1 MTFSSLLKN
10 PKLKAAFIV
19 IGAGLVIYLL
29 TGSWLSKINFV
40 EKSIHTYWGI
50 LKQDT
55 QRRAQMLPKFS
66 QLVQAYSP
74 QAEHLQQV
82 LVKAY
87 QANEALKITDTMLK
101 DPDEYKTFLA
111 VQNEVV
117 NALLIVQQQ
126 ATHDAMLAQNRQ
138 FLMLKMELL
147 SIEKQIQY
155 DVYFLNREIASYNG
169 FLTGYPERWV
179 NDLFLGKKLNA
190 PVEIPTVKDTL
201 GQ

>member
-1 MTFSSLLKN
+1 MTFGSLLKN

-19 IGAGLVIYLL
+19 IGVGLVIYLL

-55 QRRAQMLPKFS
+55 ERRAQMLPKFS
-66 QLVQAYSP
+66 QLIQAYSP
-74 QAEHLQQV
+74 QAEHLQQI

-87 QANEALKITDTMLK
+87 QDNEALNTKEIILK
-101 DPDEYKTFLA
+101 DPEQYKTFLA
-111 VQNEVV
+111 VQNEIV

-126 ATHDAMLAQNRQ
+126 ASHDETLAQNRQ

-147 SIEKQIQY
+147 NIEKQIQY

-179 NDLFLGKKLNA
+179 NQLFLGKKLNMA
-190 PVEIPTVKDTL
+190 IEVPTVKDTL